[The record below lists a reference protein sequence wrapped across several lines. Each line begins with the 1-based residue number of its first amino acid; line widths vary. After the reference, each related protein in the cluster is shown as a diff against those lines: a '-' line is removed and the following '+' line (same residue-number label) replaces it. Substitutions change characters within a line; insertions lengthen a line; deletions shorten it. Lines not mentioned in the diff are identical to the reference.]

1 MSMQVASESFPRFGR
16 CMLLQY
22 PSPLCR
28 LKWVVIHVIG
38 LHVKLTIL
46 GEYDVA
52 SMTIVGIPIS
62 ALGRMANLKT
72 RRQARV
78 KELAKLKLQALVLA

>member
-1 MSMQVASESFPRFGR
+1 MPMFSSCHSVSYETG
-16 CMLLQY
+16 LQY

-28 LKWVVIHVIG
+28 LKWAFTHVIG

-52 SMTIVGIPIS
+52 SSTIIGMLIS
-62 ALGRMANLKT
+62 NIVLMVDT
-72 RRQARV
+72 RAH
-78 KELAKLKLQALVLA
+78 